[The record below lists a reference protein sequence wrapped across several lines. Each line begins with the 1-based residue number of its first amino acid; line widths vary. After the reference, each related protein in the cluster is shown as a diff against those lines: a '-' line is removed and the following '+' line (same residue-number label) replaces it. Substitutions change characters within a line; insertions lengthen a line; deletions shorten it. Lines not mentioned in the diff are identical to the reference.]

1 MTPQRVKYY
10 TQAMERL
17 KARERL
23 VLMDALQYPM
33 MMVKEKNKKHRE
45 VYRKAH
51 PENFENKAVKTT
63 DLELF

>member
-10 TQAMERL
+10 VQAMERL

-23 VLMDALQYPM
+23 VAMDALQYPM
-33 MMVKEKNKKHRE
+33 MMQKEKNKKHRE
-45 VYRKAH
+45 VYKKAY